1 MGLQR
6 GEENGAIVVVDDEGR
21 GRVEQGD
28 DSEEGQSLWRGGWS
42 SLTLRRAVSV
52 LCCDQNPD

>member
-1 MGLQR
+1 M
-6 GEENGAIVVVDDEGR
+6 GEENGVIVVVDEGG

-28 DSEEGQSLWRGGWS
+28 NSEEGQSLWRGGWS
-42 SLTLRRAVSV
+42 TLTLRRAVSV

>member
-1 MGLQR
+1 M
-6 GEENGAIVVVDDEGR
+6 GEENGVIVVVDEGG

-42 SLTLRRAVSV
+42 TLTLRRAVSV